1 MTAARELLDRLTAD
15 GIQLWVQDGRLRFR
29 PSSAPTPEQ
38 VAELR
43 AHKAEVVRLL
53 SEPAPERPAA
63 LFEGARP
70 ATLPLTHGQESLW
83 FLDRLGLQAGY
94 NVGTT
99 LRIEGAL
106 HEPALRRALD
116 ELVRRHEVLRT
127 RFRETDGVVSQ
138 VVIPGERPAPEQVDL
153 TGVPEEEREARA
165 EEHLSRHFG
174 RPFDL
179 SRDHLFT
186 TQLLRLSDT
195 SHILAVNAQHI
206 IVDGPSIGRLLDELA
221 VLYGAFLDDEPSP
234 LPEPAAHFADYAVWQ
249 RGPEAAE
256 EHARQLAYWRERL
269 AGATEGLDM
278 PFDRPRDEATGFAG
292 ANVGFALPPGLFEEL
307 REVAARSSATP
318 FMVVLAAFHVLMG
331 RWCRQDDVSVGTPVD
346 CRAHEETAEM
356 IGYFANTVVV
366 RSDLAGNP
374 PFTRL
379 LDQLRET
386 VISAYDHRQ
395 LPFDRL
401 VAALGPGRGKARQ
414 PLFDVMF
421 SYLGQQDLAMEGLD
435 VSFVDQP
442 STTAKFDLSLFVSE
456 RDDGLYGSFEYA
468 TALFDAETVEELSR
482 HFVRLLEGIAAAPRA
497 RIQDLPLLAP
507 ADHPELVTGGVTGVL
522 RGGSLADWFEER
534 AAVAHSAPAV
544 LDGTLTRTYGQL
556 NERANRVAR
565 ALLERGLGPEAIGA
579 VMLPRSDAAVTAF
592 LAVLKTGGVYL
603 PVDPALPAERIS
615 LLLADAAPRVVVTD
629 AAGAALLAGTEPDPI
644 SGTAVLVLDEEL
656 TVCAAYSTADP
667 SAAELTGPV
676 TDATPAYLLYTSGS
690 TGRPEG
696 VVMTTGALLN
706 MMEWHFTALPSGPGR
721 VTAQFTDLG
730 FGTSIQEMLF
740 TLLSGAALAIVP
752 EETRLSPEHF
762 VTWLDERRVSHLFA
776 PNVVIELTARTSL
789 AAGRPLPALTHL
801 VQVGE
806 ALTLSDSLRR
816 FTAATPGRRLS
827 HHYGS
832 TEVQVVTWHDMA
844 PGIDSWPRIAP
855 LGQSV
860 RNTVA
865 YVLDE
870 SLGLVPHGVPGEL
883 YVAGACL
890 ARGCFRRP
898 GLTADRFLPDPYGPP
913 GTRMHRTGDLVRRL
927 RDGSIEYLGRTDHRV
942 EVRGMRVEPGE
953 TESALRAH
961 EAIGEA
967 AVLAHP
973 DILGS
978 PQLTAYVVAVGPDPV
993 PVAAELRHWLL
1004 KRLPAQAVP
1013 SRYIVLD
1020 ALPVKRHGGTDRNAL
1035 PAPDTDEVGSGAA
1048 YVAPRTGGEQLVAAI
1063 WREVLRTERVG
1074 ALDDFFAF
1082 GGHSLLV
1089 AQVLSRIRHR
1099 TGAEVSVREFY
1110 RRPTVEGL
1118 AELVAASDAV
1128 PDTVPP
1134 QPAGATAES
1143 SYAQQRMVFLHL
1155 LQPEGG
1161 LYNVQTPLALR
1172 GPLDRETLRA
1182 ALDELVRRHHV
1193 LRTTFDLAGEN
1204 IVPVVSDEAVLPLEF
1219 RDVSGAADPEAEV
1232 RALLLADGKA
1242 GFDIQSGPVVR
1253 ATALRTAP
1261 EEHVLV
1267 ITAHHI
1273 VIDGYSVSV
1282 LIEELGALYGAFLRG
1297 EPSPLPEP
1305 ELQYADYAAW
1315 QRRRLQGSAL
1325 RDHLFYWKE
1334 YLAGTPHS
1342 IELPTDRPR
1351 PPVPGFAGGAVEF
1364 TVGQEL
1370 TARLRA
1376 LAGRSGA
1383 TLFMTTM
1390 AAFSALLHRLSGQD
1404 DVCLGYFSGSRP
1416 TVETERLIGCFVNTI
1431 PVRSRVATGQTFDAH
1446 LKEVRASV
1454 LRGEAHRELPFE
1466 LLVDEVQ
1473 PERDVTRHPVF
1484 QVAFSYYAAAP
1495 QESVQAGAGLGIAP
1509 STVSTD
1515 TWTAKFDLTL
1525 YLRESEDGCL
1535 VGDLEFSSALFDR
1548 GTVERFAAYY
1558 LRLLERIAEA
1568 PDTALE
1574 TLPMLGEEERH
1585 RLLDGWNDTAAEVGP
1600 DTLPVLFQRQAELH
1614 PAAPAVHFESTT
1626 VSYGQLNA
1634 AANRLA
1640 RHLAGLG
1647 IGPGDFAA
1655 IALPRTEL
1663 IMVTVLAVLKTG
1675 AAYVPVDP
1683 GYPADRIALML
1694 EDACPA
1700 FVLTVERVRDRIPEG
1715 AHATLVLDAP
1725 DTLAAVAAR
1734 PDHDLDDTDRTAPLD
1749 QRHPAY
1755 TIYTSGS
1762 TGRPK
1767 GVLVPH
1773 RAVANLAA
1781 WAGETFTPDQL
1792 SRLLAA
1798 TSLNFDVSV
1807 FEMFGPLLNGGA
1819 VEIVPSLLSLA
1830 DPPGGRP
1837 YSGSLLS
1844 GVPSAL
1850 AQIHATGG
1858 LHAAAGTV
1866 VMAGEPLSAKAADDI
1881 AGAVGAGLVGNLYGP
1896 TESTVYATAWFTGD
1910 GVDGLPPIG
1919 RPLRN
1924 TRAYVLDPAGQPV
1937 PVGVVGELYLAGAGL
1952 AHGYL
1957 HRPGLTAD
1965 RFLPDPYGPPG
1976 TRMYRTGDLV
1986 RWTSGGELLCLGRA
2000 DDQVKVRGHRIEL
2013 GEIEAHLADHPDVGQ
2028 AVVSVRS
2035 PASGDKRLVAH
2046 IVSGRAVPAEELREH
2061 LERSLPGYMVPA
2073 AFVRV
2078 DALPLN
2084 VNGKVDRSAL
2094 PEPEDD
2100 GRPDG
2105 DHVSPATPL
2114 QKELAEI
2121 WCDVLARDRVGLT
2134 DNFFAL
2140 GGHSLLVTQMSVRI
2154 RQRLGVEVG
2163 LLDVYT
2169 TENLGKLAQTIAHM
2183 KGATG

>member
-29 PSSAPTPEQ
+29 PSGALTPEQ

-43 AHKAEVVRLL
+43 THKDEVVRLL
-53 SEPAPERPAA
+53 SEPAPEGPGA
-63 LFEGARP
+63 LFDVLRP
-70 ATLPLTHGQESLW
+70 DTLPLTHGQESLW

-99 LRIEGAL
+99 LRIEGPL
-106 HEPALRRALD
+106 DEPALLRALD

-138 VVIPGERPAPEQVDL
+138 VVIPGERLVPERVDL

-165 EEHLSRHFG
+165 EEHMARHFG
-174 RPFDL
+174 HHFDL
-179 SRDHLFT
+179 SRDRLVT
-186 TQLLRLSDT
+186 AQLLRLSDT
-195 SHILAVNAQHI
+195 SRILAVNAQHI
-206 IVDGPSIGRLLDELA
+206 VVDGPSIARLFDELA
-221 VLYGAFLDDEPSP
+221 VLYSAFRDEKPSP
-234 LPEPAAHFADYAVWQ
+234 LPEPTAHYADYAVWQ
-249 RGPEAAE
+249 RGPAAAV
-256 EHARQLAYWRERL
+256 EHARELAYWRERL
-269 AGATEGLDM
+269 AGAAEGLDM
-278 PFDRPRDEATGFAG
+278 PLDRPRGEVTDFAG
-292 ANVGFALPPGLFEEL
+292 ANVTFALPPGLFEEL
-307 REVAARSSATP
+307 REVAARCSATP
-318 FMVVLAAFHVLMG
+318 FMVVLAAFHILMG

-401 VAALGPGRGKARQ
+401 VAALKPGRSQARQ

-421 SYLGQQDLAMEGLD
+421 SYQGQQSFTMEGLD

-456 RDDGLYGSFEYA
+456 TDDGLYGSFEYA

-482 HFVRLLEGIAAAPRA
+482 LFVRLLEGIAAAPQA
-497 RIQDLPLLAP
+497 RIHDLPLLTP

-522 RGGSLADWFEER
+522 RGGSLAGWFEER
-534 AAVAHSAPAV
+534 AAVARTAPAV
-544 LDGTLTRTYGQL
+544 LDGPLTRTYGDL

-565 ALLERGLGPEAIGA
+565 ALLDQGLGPEAIGA
-579 VMLPRSDAAVTAF
+579 VMLPRSDLAVTAF

-615 LLLADAAPRVVVTD
+615 LLLADAAPAVVVTD
-629 AAGAALLAGTEPDPI
+629 AAGAARLAETETDS
-644 SGTAVLVLDEEL
+644 SGMVVLVVDEEL
-656 TVCAAYSTADP
+656 TACAGHGSANL

-690 TGRPEG
+690 TGRPKG

-706 MMEWHFTALPSGPGR
+706 MMEWHFTALPTGPGR
-721 VTAQFTDLG
+721 VTAQFTALSFDV
-730 FGTSIQEMLF
+730 SVQEMLF

-752 EETRLSPEHF
+752 EELRRSPAHF
-762 VTWLDERRVSHLFA
+762 VTWLDERRVSDLFA
-776 PNVVIELTARTSL
+776 PNVVIELVARTAVE
-789 AAGRPLPALTHL
+789 AARPLPALTHL

-806 ALTLSDSLRR
+806 ALVLSDTLRR
-816 FTAATPGRRLS
+816 FTAAVPGRRLS
-827 HHYGS
+827 NHYGS

-844 PGIDSWPRIAP
+844 PGIDGWPQVAP

-870 SLGLVPHGVPGEL
+870 SLGLVPPGVPGEL
-883 YVAGACL
+883 YVSGVCL
-890 ARGCFRRP
+890 ARGYFRRP
-898 GLTADRFLPDPYGPP
+898 DLTADRFLPDPYGPP
-913 GTRMHRTGDLVRRL
+913 GARMYRTGDLVRRL
-927 RDGSIEYLGRTDHRV
+927 RDGSIEYLGRTDHQV
-942 EVRGMRVEPGE
+942 KVRGMRVECGE
-953 TESALRAH
+953 TESALRTH

-967 AVLAHP
+967 VVLAHP
-973 DILGS
+973 DVLGS
-978 PQLTAYVVAVGPDPV
+978 QQLTAYVVAAGPAPV
-993 PVAAELRHWLL
+993 PAPAELRHWLME
-1004 KRLPAQAVP
+1004 RLPAHAVP
-1013 SRYIVLD
+1013 SRYLVLD
-1020 ALPVKRHGGTDRNAL
+1020 ALPVNRHGKTDRKAL
-1035 PAPDTDEVGSGAA
+1035 PAPDTAEAGSGAA
-1048 YVAPRTGGEQLVAAI
+1048 HVAPRTGGEQLVAAI

-1074 ALDDFFAF
+1074 ALDDFFAL

-1089 AQVLSRIRHR
+1089 AQVLARIRHR

-1110 RRPTVEGL
+1110 QRPTVAGL

-1128 PDTVPP
+1128 PDTVPAL
-1134 QPAGATAES
+1134 PAGAIPEA

-1161 LYNVQTPLALR
+1161 LYNVQIPLALR
-1172 GPLDRETLRA
+1172 GPLDRKVLRT
-1182 ALDELVRRHHV
+1182 ALDEVVRRHHA
-1193 LRTTFDLAGEN
+1193 LRTTFDLTGEN
-1204 IVPVVSDEAVLPLEF
+1204 IVPVVSDEAVLPLDF

-1232 RALLLADGKA
+1232 RALLLEDGKA
-1242 GFDIQSGPVVR
+1242 GFDIQTGPVIR
-1253 ATALRTAP
+1253 ATAVRTGS

-1267 ITAHHI
+1267 LTAHHI
-1273 VIDGYSVSV
+1273 VIDGYSVPV
-1282 LIEELGALYGAFLRG
+1282 LVEELGALYEAFLSG
-1297 EPSPLPEP
+1297 APSPLPEP

-1334 YLAGTPHS
+1334 YLAGTPHT
-1342 IELPTDRPR
+1342 IELPADRPR
-1351 PPVPGFAGGAVEF
+1351 PAAPDFAGDAVGF
-1364 TVGQEL
+1364 TVGPEL

-1376 LAGRSGA
+1376 LAGRSRA

-1390 AAFSALLHRLSGQD
+1390 AAYSALLHRLSGQD

-1416 TVETERLIGCFVNTI
+1416 TVETERLIGLFVNTI
-1431 PVRSRVATGQTFDAH
+1431 PVRSKVATGQTFDAH
-1446 LKEVRASV
+1446 LKQVRESV
-1454 LRGEAHRELPFE
+1454 LRGDAHRELPFE

-1495 QESVQAGAGLGIAP
+1495 QETVETGTGLGIAP
-1509 STVSTD
+1509 STISPG
-1515 TWTAKFDLTL
+1515 TWAAKFDLTL
-1525 YLRESEDGCL
+1525 YLRESEDGRL
-1535 VGDLEFSSALFDR
+1535 LGDLEFSTALFDR
-1548 GTVERFAAYY
+1548 ATVERFAAYY
-1558 LRLLERIAEA
+1558 VRLLQSITNA
-1568 PDTALE
+1568 PETALE
-1574 TLPMLGEEERH
+1574 TLPMLTDEERH
-1585 RLLDGWNDTAAEVGP
+1585 RVLDGWNDTAAEVGP
-1600 DTLPVLFQRQAELH
+1600 ETLPALFQRQVALR
-1614 PAAPAVHFESTT
+1614 PSAPAVHFGSTT
-1626 VSYGQLNA
+1626 LSYGELNT

-1647 IGPGDFAA
+1647 VGPGDFAA

-1663 IMVTVLAVLKTG
+1663 IMVAVLAVLKTG

-1694 EDACPA
+1694 EDARPA
-1700 FVLTVERVRDRIPEG
+1700 VVLTVEQVRGRVPEG
-1715 AHATLVLDAP
+1715 APAPLVLDAP
-1725 DTLAAVAAR
+1725 DTLAAVAAQ
-1734 PDHDLDDTDRTAPLD
+1734 PDHDLDDTDRTGRLD

-1781 WAGETFTPDQL
+1781 WAGETFTPEQL

-1819 VEIVPSLLSLA
+1819 VEVVPSLLSLA
-1830 DPPGGRP
+1830 DPPDGRP

-1850 AQIHATGG
+1850 AQIHGTGG
-1858 LHAAAGTV
+1858 LHAGTGTV
-1866 VMAGEPLSAKAADDI
+1866 VMAGEPLSAKAANDI

-1896 TESTVYATAWFTGD
+1896 TEATVYATAWFTGD
-1910 GVDGLPPIG
+1910 RVDGLPPIG

-1937 PVGVVGELYLAGAGL
+1937 PLGVVGELYLAGEGL

-1965 RFLPDPYGPPG
+1965 RFLPDPYGVPG
-1976 TRMYRTGDLV
+1976 SRMYRTGDLA

-2013 GEIEAHLADHPDVGQ
+2013 GEIEAHLATHPDVEQ
-2028 AVVSVRS
+2028 AVASVRS
-2035 PASGDKRLVAH
+2035 SASGDKRLVAH
-2046 IVSGRAVPAEELREH
+2046 VVSGRAVSAEELREH
-2061 LERSLPGYMVPA
+2061 LERSLPGYMVPG

-2100 GRPDG
+2100 GHADG
-2105 DHVSPATPL
+2105 DHVPPVTPL

-2140 GGHSLLVTQMSVRI
+2140 GGHSLLVTQMNVRI
-2154 RQRLGVEVG
+2154 RQRLGAEVD

-2169 TENLGKLAQTIAHM
+2169 TENLGELAQTIAHM